1 MSAIRIITTEIR
13 RQSVQF
19 IPTAY
24 VWVAPGTAII
34 HGPGGQIPPPLRKEK
49 QRQVETKITS
59 QKYRRGAGGGGRG
72 EFTLKSCKFKISK
85 VPLSTLIFGGQQA
98 KVANR
103 YDGQNRSGLDR

>member
-1 MSAIRIITTEIR
+1 MKHLLNTEQNRDIFFLSVLSTKLSIRIITTEIR

-34 HGPGGQIPPPLRKEK
+34 HGQGGQIPPPLRKER

-72 EFTLKSCKFKISK
+72 EFTQNSCTF
-85 VPLSTLIFGGQQA
+85 
-98 KVANR
+98 
-103 YDGQNRSGLDR
+103 